1 MADFVAVDLK
11 IISTVFE
18 KQIKFENYVQETV
31 QTKYYLKLLLTF
43 NYSYKKFILRSQLT
57 EIQLSERMSK
67 KQLAFSTRGL
77 KDRV

>member
-43 NYSYKKFILRSQLT
+43 DYSYKTFILRSQLT